1 LHDFYELFS
10 RFWWLMFPV
19 YWMVIHAIRSS
30 RRSSS
35 QDHALE
41 VLRTYA
47 ARGEQP
53 PPEVLKALTQLSHH
67 PDDDDGMGAGTG
79 GVYQAS
85 RQGGVAGAW
94 WTFFVFLALTGGF
107 AVGVN
112 GFSTDG
118 GAHTAF
124 LIVTVVMAFLAVG
137 SFIMAITAT
146 FRRKP

>member
-1 LHDFYELFS
+1 MHDFAELFS
-10 RFWWLMFPV
+10 RFWWLMFPL

-35 QDHALE
+35 HDHALE
-41 VLRTYA
+41 VLRVYA
-47 ARGEQP
+47 QRGEQP
-53 PPEVLKALTQLSHH
+53 PPEVLAALTKLSQH
-67 PDDDDGMGAGTG
+67 PEDDMMGMGSSVDASSRSGT
-79 GVYQAS
+79 AS
-85 RQGGVAGAW
+85 SAW

-112 GFSTDG
+112 GFNTDG

-137 SFIMAITAT
+137 SFIMAISAT
-146 FRRKP
+146 FRRRP